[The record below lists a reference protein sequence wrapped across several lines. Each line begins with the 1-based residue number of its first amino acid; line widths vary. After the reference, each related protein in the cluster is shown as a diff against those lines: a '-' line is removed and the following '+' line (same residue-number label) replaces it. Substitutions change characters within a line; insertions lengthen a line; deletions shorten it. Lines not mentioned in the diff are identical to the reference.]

1 MGRMKEAFI
10 QIMNDNDGI
19 PENLTLADLLKM
31 KELNIYNWQ
40 EYERAQERT
49 RLQLNKQKDLGET
62 AKTSEGESIRR
73 EENN

>member
-19 PENLTLADLLKM
+19 PEDLTLADLLKM

-62 AKTSEGESIRR
+62 AKDSEGESIRR

>member
-19 PENLTLADLLKM
+19 PECMTIEDYLTM
-31 KELNIYNWQ
+31 KELNIYNWE
-40 EYERAQERT
+40 EYERAKERT

-62 AKTSEGESIRR
+62 AKDSEGKSIRR
-73 EENN
+73 K